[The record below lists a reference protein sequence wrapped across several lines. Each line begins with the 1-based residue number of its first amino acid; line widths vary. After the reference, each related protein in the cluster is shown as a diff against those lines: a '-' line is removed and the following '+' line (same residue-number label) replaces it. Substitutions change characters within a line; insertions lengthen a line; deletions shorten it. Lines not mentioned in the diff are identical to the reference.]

1 MCAKIQQ
8 THKDHS
14 GLVFLY
20 FDNTYR
26 GLQLDKKEQL
36 REIEFDDYCYKQIIN
51 LFEAQQIAPRIII
64 FRFVPEEP
72 VLFLPQN
79 LNLTNEC
86 KDEIELNS
94 IPLLLYDE
102 MLPMV

>member
-8 THKDHS
+8 IHKDHS

-20 FDNTYR
+20 FDETYK
-26 GLQLDKKEQL
+26 GLHLDKKEQL
-36 REIEFDDYCYKQIIN
+36 REIDFDDNCYEQISKS
-51 LFEAQQIAPRIII
+51 FEDKDIAPRAII
-64 FRFVPEEP
+64 FRFVPEDP
-72 VLFLPQN
+72 ILFLPQT
-79 LNLTNEC
+79 LDLTNEC
-86 KDEIELNS
+86 KEEIEIKS